1 MELRSAH
8 KKAIVFGGSGLV
20 GGHLLYQLLESP
32 AYSQVAVFGRR
43 ELDLDHPRL
52 EQHIIDFDDPASWE
66 AGVKGDDLFIC
77 LGTTMKMAGSRDAFY
92 RVDFTYASTAAR
104 IASRRQVGQVLV
116 VSSAGADAGS
126 VFYYSRVK
134 GELEDAVKKLPFW
147 SIHILRPSLL
157 LGDRREQRPAEQAVG
172 WLGRALARVTG
183 GSSLFGM
190 APIEAAT
197 VARAMV
203 RLAGK
208 IESGIFV
215 HTSADIQRLGAPG
228 GTQIEKT
235 T

>member
-8 KKAIVFGGSGLV
+8 KRAIVFGGSGLV
-20 GGHLLYQLLESP
+20 GGHLLHQLLESS
-32 AYSQVAVFGRR
+32 AYGQVAVFGRKV
-43 ELDLDHPRL
+43 LDVDHPRL
-52 EQHIIDFDDPASWE
+52 EQHIVDFDDPASWE
-66 AGVKGDDLFIC
+66 TGVKGDDLFIC
-77 LGTTMKMAGSRDAFY
+77 LGTTMKKAGSREAFY
-92 RVDFTYASTAAR
+92 RVDFTYTHMAAR
-104 IASRRQVGQVLV
+104 IASRRQVGQLLL

-126 VFYYSRVK
+126 LFYYSRVK

-157 LGDRREQRPAEQAVG
+157 LGDREEQRPAEQAAG
-172 WLGRALARVTG
+172 WLGRALVRVTG
-183 GSSLFGM
+183 GNSLFGM
-190 APIEAAT
+190 APVEAAT

-215 HTSADIQRLGAPG
+215 HTSADIQRLGTPG

-235 T
+235 K